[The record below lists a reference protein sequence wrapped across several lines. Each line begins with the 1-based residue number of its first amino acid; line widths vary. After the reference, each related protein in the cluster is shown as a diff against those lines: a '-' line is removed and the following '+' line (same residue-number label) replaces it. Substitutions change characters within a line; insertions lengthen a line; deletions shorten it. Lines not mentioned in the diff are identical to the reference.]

1 MSMAIALPDPPAEP
15 ERLRE
20 NAARL
25 RTTSERYEL
34 LVTQALFAWSLLPG
48 AYRAPEADL
57 LHASLATTHPAAA
70 EISDGLI
77 SACRALERFADEI
90 DDLARRRT
98 LLADRRDAG
107 PPADL
112 WDESADGPAAV
123 LNDRR
128 RDEWASGLARE
139 AADLDEAYD
148 DASRRCASALRA
160 IPDVAWT
167 SLAAWSGPEAS
178 GPVGSIS
185 DAAGLA
191 LLERLSAERD
201 PARLLVEHPEWAG
214 IIRGTGPAAVAEW
227 WSRLDRRTADALATT
242 APSLVGNLDG
252 LPIAERVEV
261 NRGRA
266 SEYLRELR
274 TRRQA
279 LEALRAPRSRA
290 NALEVLDR
298 RTERARLDREIAYF
312 DAVANG
318 TKQLYAWDPEHGS
331 LIEMAGDPSTA
342 KAALFV
348 VPGTNAKAEAFMS
361 EQPITRFADW
371 QVRSGGASVVAF
383 TVMTGPMPQLDKNL
397 LHTGPEW
404 NSMAVDRG
412 PEYARFIQGIGSVQ
426 PDLWTMSYEHSYG
439 GAVGSEAEKNGGIVD
454 ARFLAASVGA
464 VGPFEPNP
472 DTTYFAA
479 QAPDDIN
486 RYYAGLGL
494 GPAGF
499 TVAPES
505 IPGVHIVDSGIR
517 GFDMGAVIPYA
528 MTGNPGYL
536 PAIVDQSVDHH
547 NALMS
552 DDESVNGKVLD
563 RVRSVLDDGGRAS

>member
-1 MSMAIALPDPPAEP
+1 MSIAIALPDPPAEP
-15 ERLRE
+15 QRLRE

-34 LVTQALFAWSLLPG
+34 LVTQALFAWSLLPE

-57 LHASLATTHPAAA
+57 LHASLATTRPAAA

-77 SACRALERFADEI
+77 AACRALERFADEI

-112 WDESADGPAAV
+112 WDESVDGPAAV

-167 SLAAWSGPEAS
+167 SLSAWSGPEAS
-178 GPVGSIS
+178 GPVGSFA
-185 DAAGLA
+185 DAAGVA

-201 PARLLVEHPEWAG
+201 PARVLAEHPEWAG
-214 IIRGTGPAAVAEW
+214 IIRGTDPATVAEW
-227 WSRLDRRTADALATT
+227 WSRLDRRTADAVATT

-279 LEALRAPRSRA
+279 LDALRAPRSRA

-298 RTERARLDREIAYF
+298 RAERARLDREIAYF

-318 TKQLYAWDPEHGS
+318 TKQLYAWDPKHGS

-361 EQPITRFADW
+361 DRPVTDFADW
-371 QVRSGGASVVAF
+371 QVGSGSGSVVAF
-383 TVMTGPMPQLDKNL
+383 TVLTGPMPQLADL
-397 LHTGPEW
+397 VTAGPEW
-404 NSMAVDRG
+404 NRFAERRG
-412 PEYARFIQGIGSVQ
+412 EEYARFIQGVDAAH

-439 GAVGSEAEKNGGIVD
+439 GGVGSEAEKHGGTVD

-464 VGPFEPNP
+464 IGPYEPHP
-472 DTTYFAA
+472 GTQYFAT
-479 QAPDDIN
+479 QAVDDIN
-486 RYYAGLGL
+486 RYYAGVGL
-494 GPAGF
+494 GPLGF
-499 TVAPES
+499 TVAPET
-505 IPGVHIVDSGIR
+505 IPGVHIVDSGLP
-517 GFDMGAVIPYA
+517 GPDVGLLAEYA
-528 MTGNPGYL
+528 YTQNPGAL
-536 PAIVDQSVDHH
+536 VGIVQDSVEHH
-547 NALMS
+547 TALMS
-552 DDESVNGKVLD
+552 SDESINGPVMD
-563 RVRSVLDDGGRAS
+563 AVRSILEEKGRAK

>member
-1 MSMAIALPDPPAEP
+1 MSIAIALPDPPAEP

-34 LVTQALFAWSLLPG
+34 LVTQALFAWSLLPE

-57 LHASLATTHPAAA
+57 LHASLATTRPAAA

-77 SACRALERFADEI
+77 AACRVLERFADEI

-112 WDESADGPAAV
+112 WDESVDGPAAV

-160 IPDVAWT
+160 VPDVAWT

-178 GPVGSIS
+178 QPVGSFS

-191 LLERLSAERD
+191 LLERLSTERD
-201 PARLLVEHPEWAG
+201 PARLLAEHPEWAG
-214 IIRGTGPAAVAEW
+214 IIRGTDPAAVAEW

-252 LPIAERVEV
+252 LPIAERVTV

-298 RTERARLDREIAYF
+298 RAERARLDREIAYF

-361 EQPITRFADW
+361 DRPVTDFADW
-371 QVRSGGASVVAF
+371 QVGSGGGSVVAF
-383 TVMTGPMPQLDKNL
+383 TVLTGPMPQLADL
-397 LHTGPEW
+397 VTAGPEW
-404 NSMAVDRG
+404 NRFAEGRG
-412 PEYARFIQGIGSVQ
+412 EEYARFIQGVDAAR

-439 GAVGSEAEKNGGIVD
+439 GGVGSEAEKHGGTVD

-464 VGPFEPNP
+464 IGPYEPHAG
-472 DTTYFAA
+472 TQYFAT
-479 QAPDDIN
+479 QAIDDIN
-486 RYYAGLGL
+486 RYYAGVGL
-494 GPAGF
+494 GPLGF
-499 TVAPES
+499 TVAPET
-505 IPGVHIVDSGIR
+505 IPGVHIVDSGLP
-517 GFDMGAVIPYA
+517 GPDVGLLAEYA
-528 MTGNPGYL
+528 YTQNPGAL
-536 PAIVDQSVDHH
+536 VGIVQDSVEHH
-547 NALMS
+547 TALMS
-552 DDESVNGKVLD
+552 SDESVNGDVLKA
-563 RVRSVLDDGGRAS
+563 VRNLLNDKEAR

>member
-1 MSMAIALPDPPAEP
+1 MSIAIALPDPPAEP

-34 LVTQALFAWSLLPG
+34 LVTQALFAWSLLPE

-57 LHASLATTHPAAA
+57 LHASLATTRPAAA

-77 SACRALERFADEI
+77 AACRALERFADEI

-98 LLADRRDAG
+98 LLSDRRDAG

-112 WDESADGPAAV
+112 WDESVDGPAAV

-178 GPVGSIS
+178 GPVGSFS

-201 PARLLVEHPEWAG
+201 PARLLAEHPEWAG
-214 IIRGTGPAAVAEW
+214 IIRGTDPATVAEW
-227 WSRLDRRTADALATT
+227 WSRLDRRTSDALATT

-266 SEYLRELR
+266 SEYLHELR

-298 RTERARLDREIAYF
+298 RAERARLDREIAYF

-361 EQPITRFADW
+361 DRPVTDFADW
-371 QVRSGGASVVAF
+371 QVGSGGGSVVAF
-383 TVMTGPMPQLDKNL
+383 TVLTGPMPQLADL
-397 LHTGPEW
+397 VTAGPEW
-404 NSMAVDRG
+404 NRFAERRG
-412 PEYARFIQGIGSVQ
+412 EEYARFIQGVDAAH

-439 GAVGSEAEKNGGIVD
+439 GGVGSEAEKHGGTVD

-464 VGPFEPNP
+464 IGPYEPHP
-472 DTTYFAA
+472 GTQYFAT
-479 QAPDDIN
+479 QAADDIN
-486 RYYAGLGL
+486 RYYAGVGL
-494 GPAGF
+494 GPLGF
-499 TVAPES
+499 TVAPET
-505 IPGVHIVDSGIR
+505 IPGVHIVDSGLP
-517 GFDMGAVIPYA
+517 GPDVGLLAEYA
-528 MTGNPGYL
+528 YTQNPGAL
-536 PAIVDQSVDHH
+536 VGIVQDSVEHH
-547 NALMS
+547 TALMS
-552 DDESVNGKVLD
+552 SDVDTNGPSLFFVQDLLL
-563 RVRSVLDDGGRAS
+563 RGGD

>member
-1 MSMAIALPDPPAEP
+1 MAIALPDPPAEP

-361 EQPITRFADW
+361 DRPVTDFADW
-371 QVRSGGASVVAF
+371 QVGSGGSSVVAF
-383 TVMTGPMPQLDKNL
+383 TVLTGPMPQLADL
-397 LHTGPEW
+397 VTAGPEW
-404 NSMAVDRG
+404 NRFAEGRG
-412 PEYARFIQGIGSVQ
+412 EEYARFIQGVDAAH

-439 GAVGSEAEKNGGIVD
+439 GGVGSEAEKHGGTVD

-464 VGPFEPNP
+464 IGPYEPHP
-472 DTTYFAA
+472 GTQYFAT
-479 QAPDDIN
+479 QAVDDIN
-486 RYYAGLGL
+486 RYYAGVGL
-494 GPAGF
+494 GPLGF
-499 TVAPES
+499 TVAPET
-505 IPGVHIVDSGIR
+505 IPGVHIVDSGLP
-517 GFDMGAVIPYA
+517 GPDVGLLAEYA
-528 MTGNPGYL
+528 YTQNPGAL
-536 PAIVDQSVDHH
+536 VGIVQDSVEHH
-547 NALMS
+547 TALMS
-552 DDESVNGKVLD
+552 SDESVNGDVLKA
-563 RVRSVLDDGGRAS
+563 VRNLLNDKEAR